1 MRIALLWPRLR
12 REAVLLAVP
21 IVLAGDDRFPLNE
34 LALNGSVRSLQL
46 EGTVSTAVRTPIGR
60 IPVQG
65 RVIAQHACDGT
76 FAGKVTYSRLVRLAA
91 RLRGISLVTALDG
104 RLHDADTRSC
114 TGAVVSL
121 SGQFRLAD
129 SVVIGDLATERVAWV
144 IVGVVRAVGDT
155 AYHAELDMVTTT
167 HRATVSLDLYER

>member
-1 MRIALLWPRLR
+1 MRIAPMWPRLR
-12 REAVLLAVP
+12 RESILLAVP

-34 LALNGSVRSLQL
+34 LALDGSVQSLQL

-60 IPVQG
+60 IPVHG
-65 RVIAQHACDGT
+65 RVAARHACDGT
-76 FAGKVTYSRLVRLAA
+76 FAGTVTYSRLVRFAA

-104 RLHDADTRSC
+104 RLRDADTRGC
-114 TGAVVSL
+114 TGVVATL

-129 SVVIGDLATERVAWV
+129 SVVVGDLATERASWFV
-144 IVGVVRAVGDT
+144 VGVVRGVGDT
-155 AYHAELDMVTTT
+155 AYHAELDMVTAT